1 MDEVRQAII
10 VGAGPAGMA
19 AAIYLQRAGLSPLL
33 LEMGEP
39 GGLLREANLVENYPG
54 FPGGIRGTEMAA
66 LMVKQAR
73 DVGVTIVKER
83 ADRIGLRKGKFV
95 IRTDRR
101 EHVAQTLIVATGTR
115 PRAIRLKGS
124 SVLIGKRLFY
134 GIDSIPRK
142 GLVNTLVLVVGGGD
156 AAFDYGL
163 NLRSMGCG
171 VTIVTRSPPSCLP
184 LLKAR
189 AEQAGIE
196 VRIGFVPKSVSERR
210 GSVVLSCSHD
220 RKLVELAGDYVLMAC
235 GREPNLEL
243 LRGSDLAASVAR
255 EGPPITNVPG
265 LFLVGDAVR
274 ASCRQTG
281 IAVGDG
287 ILAAMLAEKHVK
299 GGKRAC
305 G

>member
-1 MDEVRQAII
+1 MDEVRQAIV

-54 FPGGIRGTEMAA
+54 FPGGIRGADMAA

-73 DVGVTIVKER
+73 DVGVTIAKER
-83 ADRIGLRKGKFV
+83 AERISLRKGEFV
-95 IRTDRR
+95 IKTDRKER
-101 EHVAQTLIVATGTR
+101 ASRTLIVATGTR
-115 PRAIRLKGS
+115 SRTIRLKGAS
-124 SVLIGKRLFY
+124 ALTGRRLFY
-134 GIDSIPRK
+134 GISSIPSK
-142 GLVNTLVLVVGGGD
+142 GLLGSLVLIVGGGD

-163 NLRSMGCG
+163 NLRGKGCK
-171 VTIVTRSPPSCLP
+171 VTILTRSQPRCLP
-184 LLKAR
+184 LLQAR

-196 VRIGFVPKSVSERR
+196 VRIGFLPRSVSEREDR
-210 GSVVLSCSHD
+210 VALSCSHD
-220 RKLVELAGDYVLMAC
+220 RKLVELVGDYVLVAC

-243 LRGSDLAASVAR
+243 LRDSGLGASIAR
-255 EGPPITNVPG
+255 GGPPMTKIPG

-274 ASCRQTG
+274 ESCRQTG

-287 ILAAMLAEKHVK
+287 ILAAMLAEEYLK
-299 GGKRAC
+299 GGRRE
-305 G
+305 

>member
-1 MDEVRQAII
+1 MGEVRQAIV

-54 FPGGIRGTEMAA
+54 FPGGIRGADMAA

-73 DVGVTIVKER
+73 DVGVTIARER
-83 ADRIGLRKGKFV
+83 AERISLRKGKFV
-95 IRTDRR
+95 IKTDRKER
-101 EHVAQTLIVATGTR
+101 ASRTLIVATGTR
-115 PRAIRLKGS
+115 PRTIRLKGAS
-124 SVLIGKRLFY
+124 DLTGKRLFY
-134 GIDSIPRK
+134 GINSIPGK
-142 GLVNTLVLVVGGGD
+142 GLRGSLVLVVGGGD

-163 NLRSMGCG
+163 SLRGKGCK
-171 VTIVTRSPPSCLP
+171 VTILTRSSPRCLP
-184 LLKAR
+184 LLQAR

-196 VRIGFVPKSVSERR
+196 VRIGFIPRSVSERR
-210 GSVVLSCSHD
+210 GRVVLSCSHD
-220 RKLVELAGDYVLMAC
+220 RKLVELVGDYVLVAC

-243 LRGSDLAASVAR
+243 LRDSDLGVPIAR
-255 EGPPITNVPG
+255 GGPPMTNVPG

-274 ASCRQTG
+274 ENCRQTG

-287 ILAAMLAEKHVK
+287 ILAAMLAERYVK
-299 GGKRAC
+299 GGKRE
-305 G
+305 

>member
-1 MDEVRQAII
+1 MGEVRQAIV

-54 FPGGIRGTEMAA
+54 FPGGIRGADMAA

-73 DVGVTIVKER
+73 DVGVTIAKER
-83 ADRIGLRKGKFV
+83 AERISLRKGKFV
-95 IRTDRR
+95 IKTDRKER
-101 EHVAQTLIVATGTR
+101 ASKTLIVATGTR
-115 PRAIRLKGS
+115 SKSIRLKGLS
-124 SVLIGKRLFY
+124 ALPGKRLFY
-134 GIDSIPRK
+134 GIDSIPRA
-142 GLVNTLVLVVGGGD
+142 GLRRSLVLVVGGGD

-163 NLRSMGCG
+163 NLRGNGCK
-171 VTIVTRSPPSCLP
+171 VTILTRSPPRCLT
-184 LLKAR
+184 LLQAR

-210 GSVVLSCSHD
+210 GRVVLSCSHD
-220 RKLVELAGDYVLMAC
+220 RKLVELVGDYVLVAC

-243 LRGSDLAASVAR
+243 LRDSDLGASVAR
-255 EGPPITNVPG
+255 EGPPMTNVPG

-274 ASCRQTG
+274 ESCRQTG

-287 ILAAMLAEKHVK
+287 ILAAMLAERYIK
-299 GGKRAC
+299 GGKRE
-305 G
+305 